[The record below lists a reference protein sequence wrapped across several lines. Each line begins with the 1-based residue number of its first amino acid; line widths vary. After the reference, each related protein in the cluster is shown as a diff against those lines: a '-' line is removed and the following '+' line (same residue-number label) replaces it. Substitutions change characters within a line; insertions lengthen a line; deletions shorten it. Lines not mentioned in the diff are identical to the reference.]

1 MEQLLQIKT
10 IPVNYELTVHNA
22 RLEIKAERLSWKSA
36 VIKAACILKAVP

>member
-22 RLEIKAERLSWKSA
+22 RLEIKKRNG
-36 VIKAACILKAVP
+36 

>member
-22 RLEIKAERLSWKSA
+22 RLENKKLERLS
-36 VIKAACILKAVP
+36 